1 VTAQQGPEMQPDGI
15 PADTRLLTVQQVGQM
30 LQVHPRTCW
39 RMAAAG
45 DIPKPITIAKKV
57 VRWRLSD
64 LQRFLGAK
72 G

>member
-1 VTAQQGPEMQPDGI
+1 MTMQKKTERRPDV
-15 PADTRLLTVQQVGQM
+15 PADTRLLTVQQVSQV
-30 LQVHPRTCW
+30 LQVHPRTVW

-45 DIPKPITIAKKV
+45 DIPKPLTITKKV

-64 LQRFLGAK
+64 LQLFLEAK